1 MEARQLTPR
10 RLAAALL
17 LLLAPRASS
26 KVPRPSSVRNCC
38 AAHTYRI
45 GLPPEQISPLVAF
58 DTQKQQHSGMVID
71 VIDQL
76 RLEMRADIQIV
87 PTTATLL
94 PGALQAGTVN
104 MIGVI
109 TSDYAPIPP
118 EGVSAFEYHKLHGPQ
133 YDEFTPELFSSPYR
147 VLLKRTTREVTR
159 FAFLDPFSTELWL
172 MVLFSI
178 VCSAVVMA
186 AIEVT
191 YPYQDNTRVSMSAAR
206 FAKLCYHSVS
216 LIQQQDDFEWITPP
230 MRLLR
235 ISMMFVGIILTGSY
249 TANLAAF
256 FSTPQSTINGP
267 QSLEELRDAKVC
279 TILAEDW
286 VDQWTDAVYLGSA
299 DRLACRCPTSNYEQ
313 LEPCSRLHD
322 PASDCQLDEDVQLSH
337 CHELLRKGE
346 VEAIVA
352 LEPVLNVFLRDKC
365 AELAFAEYRFGSV
378 NFGLRVPKAF
388 GEWGAVARHNLSV
401 AIANLMQ
408 LPVYQGIQQDHFGDV
423 SCRVKEEE
431 TDEATL
437 TLRQMS
443 GLFLVFGVC
452 AGVSFLLA
460 VGGRVHRHFTHS
472 CARDEERTSTEPT
485 ERDELAMMTDAEIL
499 RKLYSAVKAEGAL
512 ELTRATSRSDVRRIG
527 RAHES
532 EHRDAGEV
540 QAHVVKH

>member
-1 MEARQLTPR
+1 MEGPSRRQGTPR
-10 RLAAALL
+10 PRAAAALL
-17 LLLAPRASS
+17 LLFAPRASS
-26 KVPRPSSVRNCC
+26 KIPRSSSVRNCC

-45 GLPPEQISPLVAF
+45 GLPPHQISPLVTF
-58 DTQKQQHSGMVID
+58 DTQKQQHSGMMVD
-71 VIDQL
+71 VFDQL

-87 PTTATLL
+87 PTPISLL
-94 PGALQAGTVN
+94 PAALQAGTVN

-109 TSDYAPIPP
+109 TSNYAPVPP

-133 YDEFTPELFSSPYR
+133 YDEFTPELYTTPLR
-147 VLLKRTTREVTR
+147 VLLKRSTREVKL

-172 MVLFSI
+172 MVLLTI
-178 VCSAVVMA
+178 ACSAVVMA

-191 YPYQDNTRVSMSAAR
+191 YPYKNRTHVSMNAAR

-216 LIQQQDDFEWITPP
+216 LIQQQDDFKWITPP

-256 FSTPQSTINGP
+256 FSTPQSTIYGP
-267 QSLEELRDAKVC
+267 QSLKELRDTKVC
-279 TILAEDW
+279 TIRAEDW
-286 VDQWTDAVYLGSA
+286 VVQWADAVYLGSA
-299 DRLACRCPTSNYEQ
+299 DRLACRCPASNYEQ

-322 PASDCQLDEDVQLSH
+322 PASACQLDEDAQLSH

-346 VEAIVA
+346 VEAIVG

-365 AELAFAEYRFGSV
+365 AELAFAEYRFGST
-378 NFGLRVPKAF
+378 NFGLRVPKAL

-408 LPVYQGIQQDHFGDV
+408 LPVYQEIQEDHFGDV
-423 SCRVKEEE
+423 SCRERTEQ

-452 AGVSFLLA
+452 AGISLLLA
-460 VGGRVHRHFTHS
+460 VGGRAQRHFATHAS
-472 CARDEERTSTEPT
+472 AHVEERTSTEPT
-485 ERDELAMMTDAEIL
+485 GRDELAMMTDAEIL

-512 ELTRATSRSDVRRIG
+512 ELTRATSRSDVRRNG
-527 RAHES
+527 KEEEDEHCMVS
-532 EHRDAGEV
+532 EV
-540 QAHVVKH
+540 